1 MTGAKIDANFSRP
14 GGWMRFDGTRATL
27 GVGAIWVTTLSI
39 AGCGGNSKLTQ
50 EQLIERATPSVVR
63 IQGSK
68 GGGTGF
74 VVDAARRLV
83 LTNAHVV
90 AGRNSAL
97 KAQVGNETST
107 TTPVQVVASSPCD
120 DLAVVKLV
128 NAVPGLKALKLG
140 TRAQVRPGESVT
152 VLGFPGSLQ
161 SGSGGQA
168 GTVVP
173 NTGTVSQSNIQVNTN
188 SSEANFDPDLPA
200 YQSMIVH
207 QAPVNH
213 GDSGGPLLNDEGAVI
228 GINTLTNE
236 GHTQGQ
242 YYAIGIR
249 YAARLLADLKVGRSH
264 SYIGWDLEQMSGEQD
279 PPLKEQLV
287 ARFENS
293 AYGSEAS
300 QLTEAT
306 AVYLTESP
314 PTIGMY
320 DIGDQPGTPAEE
332 AELEGKLIVAINKTP
347 VTSLQDVCN
356 VLGSTSPGQKL
367 HVKEFHITSGE
378 DPKQIVAG
386 EQEPSTYTTEM
397 TMPK

>member
-1 MTGAKIDANFSRP
+1 
-14 GGWMRFDGTRATL
+14 MRFDGKGAKRGAAPCAGVVVALLAT
-27 GVGAIWVTTLSI
+27 
-39 AGCGGNSKLTQ
+39 GCGGGSSKPTQ
-50 EQLIERATPSVVR
+50 EQLIKQAAPSVVR
-63 IQGSK
+63 IQGSE

-74 VVDAARRLV
+74 VVDASRQLV

-90 AGRNSAL
+90 AGKNSAL

-107 TTPVQVVASSPCD
+107 TTPVRIVASSPCD

-128 NAVPGLKALKLG
+128 NEVPGLKALKLG
-140 TRAQVRPGESVT
+140 TGAQVTPGEGVT

-173 NTGTVSQSNIQVNTN
+173 NTGTVSQTNIQVNTN
-188 SSEANFDPDLPA
+188 SSEANFDPDLPS

-213 GDSGGPLLNDEGAVI
+213 GDSGGPLLNEEGEVI

-242 YYAIGIR
+242 YYAIGIK
-249 YAARLLADLKVGRSH
+249 YAARLLTDLKVGKSH
-264 SYIGWDLEQMSGEQD
+264 SYIGWNLERMSGGQD

-287 ARFENS
+287 ARFEASVYHS
-293 AYGSEAS
+293 AAA
-300 QLTEAT
+300 QLTAVT
-306 AVYLTESP
+306 AAYLAQNP
-314 PTIGMY
+314 PTTGMY

-367 HVKEFHITSGE
+367 RVKEFHITSGA

-386 EQEPSTYTTEM
+386 EREPSTYTAEL
-397 TMPK
+397 TMPKE